1 MELMV
6 KWIYLSPH
14 FDDVALSV
22 GGMVWEQAR
31 MGDGVEIWT
40 ICAGDPLA
48 DRPLTD
54 YAHMLH
60 ILWELGEDVPYKRSQ
75 EDAACCRVLGAS
87 SLRYTVPDNVY
98 RILPGTDEAVVRV
111 PEDNFGPLEP
121 AESYLI
127 PPVAD
132 FLRKNLPGGCQ
143 VVVPLT
149 IGNHRDHVLVRRA
162 AERLGIPLWHYVD
175 YPYVIQKETDL
186 RDWVP
191 AKAETKTIP
200 ISPAGLRAW
209 QGGFACHRSQILL
222 LWPDEDEMRTA
233 VENYFQSGGG
243 CTLWK
248 F

>member
-1 MELMV
+1 
-6 KWIYLSPH
+6 
-14 FDDVALSV
+14 
-22 GGMVWEQAR
+22 
-31 MGDGVEIWT
+31 
-40 ICAGDPLA
+40 
-48 DRPLTD
+48 
-54 YAHMLH
+54 
-60 ILWELGEDVPYKRSQ
+60 
-75 EDAACCRVLGAS
+75 
-87 SLRYTVPDNVY
+87 
-98 RILPGTDEAVVRV
+98 
-111 PEDNFGPLEP
+111 
-121 AESYLI
+121 
-127 PPVAD
+127 
-132 FLRKNLPGGCQ
+132 
-143 VVVPLT
+143 
-149 IGNHRDHVLVRRA
+149 VRRA

-222 LWPDEDEMRTA
+222 LWPDEDEMRTS